1 MKGEKVMFKKI
12 IKKVSIITI
21 VLAGLFGLTGC
32 SGNPVDSEPVN
43 AAFVLGII
51 DGESKIKTDMIDTLS
66 TLPCS
71 PGSSYAFI
79 STEGQPVT
87 IGDPGTIPDLTDRGY
102 NSTMME
108 RVEAGIRADLTERL
122 ESYEPTSLECDM
134 AAATEL
140 AVRML
145 RANAVE
151 GRENKLIFYCG
162 GKSTS
167 GIINMVETPVYK
179 MDIESSVSTVAQQM
193 NVDMSD
199 IEVIWY
205 CCGDYVNSSQAKLS
219 NDEKKKLQ
227 SFYQQLF
234 ETLGAKKVT
243 FMEDLPS
250 NESYEFS
257 STPVSCMEVQYPTS
271 GLQELDSEILK
282 EADASVLSNPV
293 VIPESQVR
301 YKPDSAEFLDSA
313 AAEAAIQPVADFL
326 TEHPDVKILLYG
338 TCAGDT
344 DSEKTLQL
352 GKDRA
357 NSIKQIL
364 VADGIDESRIT
375 AVTVKT
381 ADDPY
386 HEFGLGTGSE
396 ASVNRKTVMVDMSSE
411 FAKQILEK
419 AI

>member
-1 MKGEKVMFKKI
+1 MFKKI
-12 IKKVSIITI
+12 IKKVSIIAIALT
-21 VLAGLFGLTGC
+21 GLFGLTGC
-32 SGNPVDSEPVN
+32 NENSEPVN

-66 TLPCS
+66 TLPSS

-87 IGDPGTIPDLTDRGY
+87 IGEPGTIPDLTDRGY
-102 NSTMME
+102 NSTMMK
-108 RVEAGIRADLTERL
+108 RVEEGIRADLTERL
-122 ESYEPTSLECDM
+122 ESYEPVSSECDM

-140 AVRML
+140 AVRTL
-145 RANAVE
+145 RANSAE
-151 GRENKLIFYCG
+151 DRENKLIFYCG

-179 MDIESSVSTVAQQM
+179 MDVESSVSTVAQKM

-205 CCGDYVNSSQAKLS
+205 CCGDYINSSQDELS
-219 NDEKKKLQ
+219 DDEKKKLQ

-243 FMEDLPS
+243 FMQDLPS
-250 NESYEFS
+250 SESYKFAA
-257 STPVSCMEVQYPTS
+257 TPVSGMEVEETTS
-271 GLQELDSEILK
+271 SLQELTELDSEILK
-282 EADASVLSNPV
+282 EADVSVLSDPV

-301 YKPDSAEFLDSA
+301 YKPDSAEFLDQA

-326 TEHPDVKILLYG
+326 TEHSDVKILLYG

-352 GKDRA
+352 GKARA

-386 HEFGLGTGSE
+386 YEFGLGTGSE

-411 FAKQILEK
+411 LAKQILEK

>member
-1 MKGEKVMFKKI
+1 MFKKI
-12 IKKVSIITI
+12 IKTVITVAI
-21 VLAGLFGLTGC
+21 VLTVLFGLTGC
-32 SGNPVDSEPVN
+32 TGNPADSEPVN

-87 IGDPGTIPDLTDRGY
+87 IGEPGTIPDLTDRGY
-102 NSTMME
+102 NSTMMK
-108 RVEAGIRADLTERL
+108 RVEEGIRADLTERL
-122 ESYEPTSLECDM
+122 ESYEPASSECDM

-140 AVRML
+140 AVRTL

-205 CCGDYVNSSQAKLS
+205 CCGDYVNSSQDKLS
-219 NDEKKKLQ
+219 DDEKKKLQ

-243 FMEDLPS
+243 FMQDLPS
-250 NESYEFS
+250 SESYEFS
-257 STPVSCMEVQYPTS
+257 STPVSSMEVEETTS
-271 GLQELDSEILK
+271 GLQELTVLDSEILK
-282 EADASVLSNPV
+282 EADASVLSDPV
-293 VIPESQVR
+293 VIPESQVK
-301 YKPDSAEFLDSA
+301 YKPDSAEFLDPA

-352 GKDRA
+352 GKARA
-357 NSIKQIL
+357 NSIKSVL
-364 VADGIDESRIT
+364 CAAGIDESRIT

-381 ADDPY
+381 DDDPY

-396 ASVNRKTVMVDMSSE
+396 GSVNRKTVMVDMSSE
-411 FAKQILEK
+411 LAKQILEK

>member
-1 MKGEKVMFKKI
+1 MFKKI
-12 IKKVSIITI
+12 IKTVITVAI
-21 VLAGLFGLTGC
+21 VLTVLFGLTGC
-32 SGNPVDSEPVN
+32 TGNPVDSEPVN
-43 AAFVLGII
+43 EAFVLGII

-108 RVEAGIRADLTERL
+108 RVEEGIRADLTERL
-122 ESYEPTSLECDM
+122 ESYEPASPECDM

-140 AVRML
+140 AVRTL

-162 GKSTS
+162 GKSTT

-205 CCGDYVNSSQAKLS
+205 CCGDYINSSQDKLS
-219 NDEKKKLQ
+219 DDEKKKLQ
-227 SFYQQLF
+227 AFYQQLF
-234 ETLGAKKVT
+234 EKLGAKVT
-243 FMEDLPS
+243 FMQDIPS
-250 NESYEFS
+250 SESYEFS
-257 STPVSCMEVQYPTS
+257 STPVSAMEVEETTS
-271 GLQELDSEILK
+271 GLQELTVLDSEILK
-282 EADASVLSNPV
+282 EADVSVLSDPV
-293 VIPESQVR
+293 VIPESQVK

-326 TEHPDVKILLYG
+326 TAHPDVKILLYG

-357 NSIKQIL
+357 NSIKSVL
-364 VADGIDESRIT
+364 CAAGIDESRIT

-381 ADDPY
+381 DDDPY

-411 FAKQILEK
+411 LAKQILEK

>member
-1 MKGEKVMFKKI
+1 MFKKI
-12 IKKVSIITI
+12 IKKVSIVAT
-21 VLAGLFGLTGC
+21 VLTALFGFAGCTGN
-32 SGNPVDSEPVN
+32 SVESEPVN
-43 AAFVLGII
+43 TAFVLGII
-51 DGESKIKTDMIDTLS
+51 DGESKIKTDRIDTLS

-79 STEGQPVT
+79 STEGQPIT
-87 IGDPGTIPDLTDRGY
+87 IGEPGTIPDLTDRGY
-102 NSTMME
+102 NSAMME
-108 RVEAGIRADLTERL
+108 RVEAGIRADLTEQL
-122 ESYEPTSLECDM
+122 ASYEPTSSECDM

-140 AVRML
+140 AVRTL
-145 RANAVE
+145 RANSVE

-179 MDIESSVSTVAQQM
+179 LDIESSVSSVAQQM

-199 IEVIWY
+199 IEVTWY
-205 CCGDYVNSSQAKLS
+205 CCGDYINSSQEKLS
-219 NDEKKKLQ
+219 DDEKKKLQ

-234 ETLGAKKVT
+234 EALGAKKVT
-243 FMEDLPS
+243 FMNDLPS
-250 NESYEFS
+250 SESYKFS
-257 STPVSCMEVQYPTS
+257 STPVSCMEVEEPTS
-271 GLQELDSEILK
+271 GLQELTVLDSEVLK
-282 EADASVLSNPV
+282 EADASVLSDPV

-301 YKPDSAEFLDSA
+301 YQPDSAEFLDSA
-313 AAEAAIQPVADFL
+313 TAEAAIQPITDFL
-326 TEHPDVKILLYG
+326 TEHSDVKILLYG

-352 GKDRA
+352 GKARA

-364 VADGIDESRIT
+364 VADGIEESRIT

-386 HEFGLGTGSE
+386 YEFGLGTGSE

-411 FAKQILEK
+411 LAKQILEK